1 MSDAP
6 TILPDGTMVL
16 KNPVELP
23 ETLDVLI
30 VGAGPAGTGAAFRA
44 RELGLSALVVEMD
57 DVLAKIRDFPKE
69 KDILPNYGKA
79 DTMGFPDTGD
89 LLRSLHFEPVDPET
103 LHSRWKALYA
113 EHSVPVKVG
122 VELTALEEA
131 DGCWTVQLRNR
142 NLRADETVRARTVVL
157 ALGRG
162 VPRRF
167 DIPGNLDDI
176 AYRLSDPNDYVGDPV
191 LVVGGGTSA
200 AEAVIAIS
208 NAKAKAEDR
217 AGVYWAYRGDSMPRV
232 NSALSDAF
240 FEAYLGNGN
249 ITYCKRSDPVAVVTA
264 EDKKEYLAVRVD
276 RKLIEGRPNEASH
289 LEFPKHRVVA
299 CIGEEFP
306 ERFLDGLRV
315 PLAVGGRPKKKRA
328 LVSSELE
335 SGRAG
340 IFVIGDTLSDYHL
353 TTGDF
358 GDPSGNEVVER
369 TGNIKSGL
377 LDGVRVIEVIR
388 QRLSGTSG
396 GPVVVPV
403 TPAAQSAAAAV
414 EDRKPAAVGAET
426 DFTIRAL
433 TSGDAAAVPEERVAA
448 YLVAL
453 LPDDSKGESH
463 PVRENQS
470 VTLGR
475 SEGDIRFP
483 QDTWLSPRHA
493 SLASA
498 ADGFLLRDDGGQ
510 TGVYLRLAAGRALA
524 VPPGSYVRVGTHFL
538 RFVVQDGKAIVENRT
553 WEGQLV
559 GTHPVSAAVMTL
571 GRTIADV
578 EIDPEDLTISKRHLS
593 VQFVEGKLLVADAG
607 STNGSYLKVNGSVP
621 VQDGDEIRLGQQR
634 LRLEIVKEEAR
645 QAQQRMEQS
654 GTITFRA
661 MAPAA
666 PAPPTP
672 AGPAP
677 SVPAA
682 PARAAAPGECE
693 IVFANLDRAVV
704 VDPEYS
710 ILEAAEEN
718 DIEMACDCRGGTCG
732 ADPVRIL
739 AGIENV
745 SEVEPLEAEW
755 LKKFGFEAP
764 ECRFAC
770 MARVS
775 GNVTV
780 EILSKK
786 K

>member
-1 MSDAP
+1 
-6 TILPDGTMVL
+6 
-16 KNPVELP
+16 
-23 ETLDVLI
+23 
-30 VGAGPAGTGAAFRA
+30 
-44 RELGLSALVVEMD
+44 
-57 DVLAKIRDFPKE
+57 
-69 KDILPNYGKA
+69 
-79 DTMGFPDTGD
+79 
-89 LLRSLHFEPVDPET
+89 
-103 LHSRWKALYA
+103 
-113 EHSVPVKVG
+113 
-122 VELTALEEA
+122 
-131 DGCWTVQLRNR
+131 
-142 NLRADETVRARTVVL
+142 
-157 ALGRG
+157 
-162 VPRRF
+162 
-167 DIPGNLDDI
+167 
-176 AYRLSDPNDYVGDPV
+176 
-191 LVVGGGTSA
+191 
-200 AEAVIAIS
+200 
-208 NAKAKAEDR
+208 
-217 AGVYWAYRGDSMPRV
+217 
-232 NSALSDAF
+232 
-240 FEAYLGNGN
+240 
-249 ITYCKRSDPVAVVTA
+249 
-264 EDKKEYLAVRVD
+264 
-276 RKLIEGRPNEASH
+276 
-289 LEFPKHRVVA
+289 
-299 CIGEEFP
+299 
-306 ERFLDGLRV
+306 
-315 PLAVGGRPKKKRA
+315 
-328 LVSSELE
+328 
-335 SGRAG
+335 
-340 IFVIGDTLSDYHL
+340 
-353 TTGDF
+353 
-358 GDPSGNEVVER
+358 
-369 TGNIKSGL
+369 
-377 LDGVRVIEVIR
+377 
-388 QRLSGTSG
+388 
-396 GPVVVPV
+396 
-403 TPAAQSAAAAV
+403 
-414 EDRKPAAVGAET
+414 VGAET

-453 LPDDSKGESH
+453 LPDDSKGESP